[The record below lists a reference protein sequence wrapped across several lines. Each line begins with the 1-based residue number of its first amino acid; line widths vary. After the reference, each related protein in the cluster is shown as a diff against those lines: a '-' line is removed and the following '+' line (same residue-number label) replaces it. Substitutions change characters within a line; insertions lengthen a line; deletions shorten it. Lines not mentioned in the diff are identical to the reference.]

1 MQHIHSHYPSGQVKF
16 AEYFR
21 VKNIPYSEYSNHVI
35 QYIENAGM
43 LGKLRICAL
52 GCGTGHYEINF
63 LKRGHFVVGIDRDM
77 ESIEIA
83 KDNASD
89 LGIEFEI
96 FHSDIFDENK
106 VDSFLKDKEPF
117 DVITMFGVGVSME
130 DHRRAGIF
138 MSRYLNQNGLF
149 ITGLWNYKSNFNFE
163 VESEL
168 SDTEIA
174 ESPNGDKDFCVRM
187 NNYTY
192 KHKSDKY
199 LIEWNAVYIY
209 PDENNFAKIEKK
221 QTDIMEI
228 APIFEGKDPL
238 NMPNNLFEKLH
249 TFSLEEFSSTMNF
262 PNTYEY
268 LISWK
273 KK

>member
-1 MQHIHSHYPSGQVKF
+1 MYHNCHYPSGQVKF

-35 QYIENAGM
+35 QYIENSGIS
-43 LGKLRICAL
+43 GTFRICSL
-52 GCGTGHYEINF
+52 GCGTGHHELNF
-63 LKRGHFVVGIDRDM
+63 IKRGHFVVGIDRDM

-83 KDNASD
+83 EENASN
-89 LGIEFEI
+89 LGIEFKI

-106 VDSFLKDKEPF
+106 IDSILNNLELF
-117 DVITMFGVGVSME
+117 DIITMFGVGVSMD
-130 DHRRAGIF
+130 DHRRAAIF
-138 MSRYLNQNGLF
+138 MSKYLKQNGLF
-149 ITGLWNYKSNFNFE
+149 ITGLWNFKPNFNFE
-163 VESEL
+163 VESEF

-187 NNYTY
+187 NNYIY
-192 KHKSDKY
+192 KHNADKY
-199 LIEWNAVYIY
+199 FIEWHAVYIF

-221 QTDIMEI
+221 QTDVMEI

-238 NMPNNLFEKLH
+238 NMPNNLFEKLQ
-249 TFSLEEFSSTMNF
+249 TISLEEYSNTMNF

-268 LISWK
+268 LIAWK